1 MVKKIS
7 RLAFVFFLLLP
18 FGMRA
23 QQQNLCSG
31 SLGENIFTEGDFG
44 SGTSN
49 IGFLDQSGGV
59 IAPGYIF
66 TNRPPPEDGYFTIT
80 NNTGWP
86 NTFPSWIAVEDNS
99 PDPNGYM
106 MVVNADFDPGIF
118 YRNRITGLC
127 ENTTYEFSVDI
138 INLISPGVGGHIFPR
153 VSFFLDGEQ
162 KFSSG
167 NIPQDG
173 NWNTYGFTF
182 TTPPGT
188 TEMELSLVND
198 APGGIGNDI
207 AMDNI
212 SFRACGPSSFVNTDQ
227 NIFLCEDDNAPQFL
241 TADVDSS
248 FLVQW
253 QLSRD
258 GGQNWG
264 DISGATGRQITHN
277 NFQVGRYQYRYLSA
291 TSQAS
296 LENLKC
302 RYVSDVVSIEVLPLE
317 YNFTDTICEGVPYE
331 LDGQLLTQSGTYF
344 AALQSSRGCDSLVTI
359 QLTVVPD
366 ALAFTAEA
374 EPPACPGDQQGIIR
388 IDARGASGF
397 PLQYRLDGQ
406 LREGPVFEGLGEGTY
421 VVELRDR
428 YGCREVDTVDL
439 SIRENFAIDAGPDVY
454 LDFGEI
460 SPAKRI
466 FANRE
471 LGALLWEPSTFLE
484 CGNCTETRIQ
494 GVENQTILVR
504 AENRGGCQAVDS
516 FQVIIENDAIRI
528 YVPEAFSPNA
538 DGANDRFGMFGFA
551 ETIQE
556 IRAFRIFDRWGGLLV
571 DRRDLLPTEPEAFWD
586 GSARG
591 KRMNPGEYV
600 YVFELI
606 LLGGSPFRLSGSVTL
621 MR

>member
-1 MVKKIS
+1 M
-7 RLAFVFFLLLP
+7 RLAGLLFLVGGIFPSLLS
-18 FGMRA
+18 GQA
-23 QQQNLCSG
+23 SSLCGG
-31 SLGENIFTEGDFG
+31 SLGENIFEDGDFG

-49 IGFLDQSGGV
+49 IRFLDPSEGV

-66 TNRPPPEDGYFTIT
+66 TNQPPPEDGYFTIT
-80 NNTGWP
+80 NNTGWA
-86 NTFPSWIAVEDNS
+86 NRFPSWMAVEDNS

-106 MVVNADFDPGIF
+106 MVVNADFEPGIF
-118 YRNRITGLC
+118 YRNQITGLC

-153 VSFFLDGEQ
+153 VSFFLDGEL
-162 KFSSG
+162 KFSTG

-173 NWNTYGFTF
+173 EWNTYGFTF

-198 APGGIGNDI
+198 APGGFGNDI
-207 AMDNI
+207 GMDNI

-227 NIFLCEDDNAPQFL
+227 NIFICEDDNTPQLL

-253 QLSRD
+253 QLSRN

-264 DISGATGRQITHN
+264 DISGATGRQITHS
-277 NFQVGRYQYRYLSA
+277 NFQVGIYQYRYLSA

-302 RYVSDVVSIEVLPLE
+302 RYVSDLVTIEVLPLE
-317 YNFTDTICEGVPYE
+317 YDFTDTICAGVPYE
-331 LDGQLLTQSGTYF
+331 LDGLPLTQTGTYF

-359 QLTVVPD
+359 DLTVLPD
-366 ALAFTAEA
+366 ALTFSSEA
-374 EPPACPGDQQGIIR
+374 EPPSCPGDQEGIIR
-388 IDARGASGF
+388 INPTGTSGF

-406 LREGPVFEGLGEGTY
+406 VTEGPVFTGLGAGEY
-421 VVELRDR
+421 VVEVRDR

-439 SIRENFAIDAGPDVY
+439 SIQENFAIDAGPDVF
-454 LDFGEI
+454 LDFGEV
-460 SPAKRI
+460 SPAKRVR
-466 FANRE
+466 ANRE
-471 LGALLWEPSTFLE
+471 LGGIRWEPSTYLE
-484 CGNCTETRIQ
+484 CGDCLETRIK
-494 GVENQTILVR
+494 GVQSQTIVIQ
-504 AENRGGCQAVDS
+504 AQNQGGCQAVDS
-516 FQVIIENDAIRI
+516 FQVIIENDAVRI

-538 DGANDRFGMFGFA
+538 DGANDQFGLFGFA
-551 ETIQE
+551 ETVQE

-571 DRRDLLPTEPEAFWD
+571 DRKNLLPSDPEAFWD

-591 KRMNPGEYV
+591 KRASPGEYV
-600 YVFELI
+600 YVFDLI